1 MRGAWRDGRDGIRPG
16 VTEEQK
22 RAITRGTREIVSRTV
37 EKMDAGQSIYEIA
50 AECGWHPLDLAKAV
64 APYLVKRGDLPI
76 SALDYLG
83 RERRKKR
90 QLDSG
95 RRR

>member
-1 MRGAWRDGRDGIRPG
+1 MRGAWRDGRDGIRTG

-37 EKMDAGQSIYEIA
+37 EKMDAGQGIYEIA
-50 AECGWHPLDLAKAV
+50 AECGWNPLDLAKAV

-76 SALDYLG
+76 SALDYL
-83 RERRKKR
+83 
-90 QLDSG
+90 DSG
-95 RRR
+95 SGRKR